1 MTTDALGPG
10 ALPKAKQGRL
20 PGEEARESPKE
31 ASSGLASGLAREI
44 PGPILDG
51 EDLAEASEVE
61 PADDRSL
68 FTGDRGI
75 LPLEARIVLAK
86 LFSGPYLDRSKSAQ
100 WTALI
105 AYEDAIRQ
113 WLGEIFLDLVID
125 SDDGVAFARQL
136 RPSEL
141 PEKAPAILRPSE
153 LSYFEA
159 VMLLILRERQ
169 LRAHSLGDRAL
180 ISLPHHEIKSLLEL
194 HGKSGETD
202 LVAAE
207 RHVNAVI
214 KRFARKYKILKKFP
228 GHSDLY
234 EISPVIRFIVSPE
247 LIEDLC
253 QEFESIRA
261 RSEDLLKEV
270 FGGDDAVIEGFG
282 GESGPFPGDAFSP
295 LGGRA
300 GSGYSSRSL
309 LDPFT
314 GEAMPEYISP
324 TPLHFKDDDDANYDL
339 GWGDDDD
346 D

>member
-86 LFSGPYLDRSKSAQ
+86 LLSGPYLDRSKSAQ

-214 KRFARKYKILKKFP
+214 KRFARKYKILKKF
-228 GHSDLY
+228 S
-234 EISPVIRFIVSPE
+234 
-247 LIEDLC
+247 
-253 QEFESIRA
+253 
-261 RSEDLLKEV
+261 
-270 FGGDDAVIEGFG
+270 
-282 GESGPFPGDAFSP
+282 
-295 LGGRA
+295 
-300 GSGYSSRSL
+300 
-309 LDPFT
+309 
-314 GEAMPEYISP
+314 
-324 TPLHFKDDDDANYDL
+324 
-339 GWGDDDD
+339 
-346 D
+346 